1 MTDTI
6 TEEVIKEPI
15 EVKCFETIKSLI
27 DKYKDNEYMTQ
38 RIYNHIVNYL
48 PNTLDNE
55 DKNHEKRIIR
65 NNFLTNEQQI
75 FIQVFLSKN
84 KYFYLQNNNLFYEY
98 DGEKYL
104 IVKED
109 DVIHKLLSTI
119 SNDRV
124 LLQWKHKTKLNIIK
138 QIKERSLFSSI
149 PESDTIQNVL
159 NVLYPAIFSSKNAAK
174 YFLTIIGDNILKK
187 NSHIIFL
194 VSPKMKQILN
204 ELDNVALSSIGNNNT
219 TNNFMTKYHEN
230 HSYENCRLIKINENF
245 SNEVWR
251 ELLKKIGLDLL
262 CVAAH
267 YSKRYESADHFIENK
282 SDEELKAYTYY
293 LKNTSP
299 NNIVVEF
306 CNKYIID
313 SNSECKMEWK
323 NLHFVWKQFLSSCNL
338 PNVIYSN
345 TLKNILK
352 EKYTYV
358 DETDSFI
365 GITSKYLPVHS
376 DFIKFWEN
384 TISIQHMV
392 NDNNNIDA
400 NNINNAVF
408 VSDIFDN
415 EFEIDELCSLFKYWS
430 KQNTEQLMSNGHITE
445 ENILKILKHFFPIA
459 EIIEDKFVLNIN
471 CSMWNKMNDINSSFA
486 YIKEQIKNEH
496 KLALISFDDAYNYY
510 YKFCNSNSFKFI
522 VSKRYFEKYLY
533 FKLSDHIVYEKFIET
548 EWVKI

>member
-15 EVKCFETIKSLI
+15 EVKCAETIKSLI
-27 DKYKDNEYMTQ
+27 EKYKDNEYMTQ

-219 TNNFMTKYHEN
+219 ANNFMSKYHEN

-293 LKNTSP
+293 LKHSCP

-306 CNKYIID
+306 CNKYIVD

-323 NLHFVWKQFLSSCNL
+323 NLHFVWKQFLSNCNL

-345 TLKNILK
+345 SLKNILK
-352 EKYTYV
+352 EKYTYA
-358 DETDSFI
+358 DETDIFM

-384 TISIQHMV
+384 TITIQ
-392 NDNNNIDA
+392 NIASDSNIDG
-400 NNINNAVF
+400 NNINNDVF
-408 VSDIFDN
+408 ANDIIFDN

-430 KQNTEQLMSNGHITE
+430 KQNIEQLMTNGHITE
-445 ENILKILKHFFPIA
+445 ENILKILKHFFPVA

-471 CSMWNKMNDINSSFA
+471 CSMWNKMSDINASFE
-486 YIKEQIKNEH
+486 YIKEQINSDH

-510 YKFCNSNSFKFI
+510 YKFCNLNSFTFI

-533 FKLSDHIVYEKFIET
+533 FRLSDHIVYEKFLET
-548 EWVKI
+548 EWAKI